1 MQRLIIALALTGL
14 LATGCD
20 RDRSMFSDSGEP
32 RGTQDVTALGLFG
45 GANVNVHMNQFLC
58 AGRVTLNNGA
68 AELKDS
74 CFTGDS
80 NVVVCTD
87 MTNANAVRCTP
98 SAGALSVGGS
108 GGDAISYARL
118 K

>member
-1 MQRLIIALALTGL
+1 MQRLIIALAFAGL
-14 LATGCD
+14 FVAGCG
-20 RDRSMFSDSGEP
+20 RHHMMLSDSGEP
-32 RGTQDVTALGLFG
+32 RSSQDITALGMFG
-45 GANVNVHMNQFLC
+45 GASVHIDQFLC

-68 AELKDS
+68 AALKDS

-87 MTNANAVRCTP
+87 MTNVNAVRCTP
-98 SAGALSVGGS
+98 SPGALSVGGNGS
-108 GGDAISYARL
+108 DVISYARL